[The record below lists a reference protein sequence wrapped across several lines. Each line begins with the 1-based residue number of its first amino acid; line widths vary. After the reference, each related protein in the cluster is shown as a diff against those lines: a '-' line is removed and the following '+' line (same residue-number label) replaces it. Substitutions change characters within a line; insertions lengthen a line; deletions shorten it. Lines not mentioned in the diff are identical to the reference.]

1 ARVRVRLPTPQRMP
15 KARATAR
22 LRLRSWGKTVA
33 QWAMCLSR
41 KSNRFIKKLS
51 EARLKHR
58 HPNGFAGQVELVKT
72 VLAAAPLGLADA
84 LPVGGTIDGGAEA
97 FQLDEAFQQ
106 IKIVLVFGAP
116 IRADAPLD
124 LAQQM

>member
-1 ARVRVRLPTPQRMP
+1 MARVRVRLPTPQRMP
-15 KARATAR
+15 KASATAR

-41 KSNRFIKKLS
+41 KSNRFIKKSS

-72 VLAAAPLGLADA
+72 VYAAASLGLDDA
-84 LPVGGTIDGGAEA
+84 LRVGGTIDGGVET
-97 FQLDEAFQQ
+97 FELDEAFQQ
-106 IKIVLVFGAP
+106 IELVLVFGPP
-116 IRADAPLD
+116 IRP
-124 LAQQM
+124 